1 MSSRFKVAAVLLFV
15 AFLVLSFAPVL
26 QADTVSVAI
35 GIDPETMDPVQQGT
49 TLVAMMLS
57 HVTETLVYMD
67 PDGEIHPH
75 LAEDW
80 SISDDNREYTFYIR
94 EGVEFHDGSE
104 LNAEAVKFSLDRIIN
119 PDISTPLIGFYGPMS
134 EVEVVDEYT
143 VTVKFDEPFAPA
155 LMGFAWPTA
164 AIISPQTYEEV
175 GIQDFARHPVGT
187 GPFEMTDWR
196 AGERLIMERN
206 ENYWGETALPERIE
220 WVVVPEPGTRTAMV
234 IAGDVDI
241 AYQPPSPDIP
251 RLEADP
257 GVELHSVPST
267 RIMHIALNN
276 TLEPL
281 DDYRVRQAL
290 NYAVDS
296 QAIAESILMGAGTPN
311 DAPLPDVFFGYQSI
325 GEYDYDPDRARE
337 LLAEAGYEDGLEL
350 KFIHP
355 SGRYILDVQV
365 SETIQSFLADVG
377 IEVNLETMD
386 WPTYQGMISRSADE
400 ADHHMALLGWGPLPD
415 AHHVLYSMFHSSQHP
430 PAAFNLPF
438 YDNEEFD
445 SLIEE
450 ASETLDEETRIDLY
464 YEAQS
469 IVWEEAPWIFLYTQ
483 NMVLGIDQELEG
495 VVIYPWEM
503 FSLTGAQTN

>member
-1 MSSRFKVAAVLLFV
+1 MSSRFKIAAVLLFT
-15 AFLVLSFAPVL
+15 AFVVLSFAPVL
-26 QADTVSVAI
+26 QAEMVSVAI

-67 PDGEIHPH
+67 ADGEIHPH

-80 SISDDNREYTFYIR
+80 SISEDNREYTFYIR

-104 LNAEAVKFSLDRIIN
+104 LNAEAVKFSLDRIID

-175 GIQDFARHPVGT
+175 GIEDFARHPVGT
-187 GPFEMTDWR
+187 GPFEMSEWS
-196 AGERLIMERN
+196 AGERLTMERN
-206 ENYWGETALPERIE
+206 ENYWGENAVPERIE

-257 GVELHSVPST
+257 GVALHSVPST

-276 TLEPL
+276 ALEPL

-296 QAIAESILMGAGTPN
+296 EAIAESILMGAGTPN

-350 KFIHP
+350 DFIHP

-365 SETIQSFLADVG
+365 SETVQSFLADVG
-377 IEVNLETMD
+377 IDVNLETMD
-386 WPTYQGMISRSADE
+386 WPTYQGMISRPVDE

-430 PAAFNLPF
+430 PEAFNLPF

-445 SLIEE
+445 NLIEE
-450 ASETLDEETRIDLY
+450 ASRTLDEETRIDLY
-464 YEAQS
+464 YDAQS
-469 IVWEEAPWIFLYTQ
+469 LVWEEAPWIFLYTQ
-483 NMVLGIDQELEG
+483 NMVLGIDQNLQG
-495 VVIYPWEM
+495 VEIYPWEM
-503 FSLTGAQTN
+503 FSLTGAYTD